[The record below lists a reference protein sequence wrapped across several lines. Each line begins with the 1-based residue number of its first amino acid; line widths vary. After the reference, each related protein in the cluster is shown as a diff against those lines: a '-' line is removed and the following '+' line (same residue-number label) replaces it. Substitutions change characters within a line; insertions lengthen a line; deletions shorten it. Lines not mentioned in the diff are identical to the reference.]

1 MPIYEY
7 RCEACGRRFSV
18 FWRNFSDVKEDRIVC
33 KRCGSDEVNRLVSR
47 VRVVRS
53 EESRMED
60 LADPSAWGDLD
71 ENDPKSMGKFM
82 RKMVDEMGDEAG
94 DLGPEFE
101 EVVDRLESGQDPEEI
116 EKQMPDLLGEDGP
129 MGGGGMGAPGG
140 MELGSDFDT

>member
-18 FWRNFSDVKEDRIVC
+18 FWRNFSDVKEDKIVC
-33 KRCGSDEVNRLVSR
+33 KRCGSDEVGRLVSK

-82 RKMVDEMGDEAG
+82 RKMVNELGDEAG

-101 EVVDRLESGQDPEEI
+101 EVIDRLESGQDPEEI
-116 EKQMPDLLGEDGP
+116 EKQMPDLLGDEGP

-140 MELGSDFDT
+140 MELGSDFDV

>member
-101 EVVDRLESGQDPEEI
+101 EVIDRLESGQDPEEI